1 MKMDKFEL
9 EIVEMDKFEMEEL
22 DMDKFELV
30 LVENLK
36 EEEKGSK
43 LKRKAT
49 KVKEIAT
56 NSVKK
61 TFKSP
66 WTYIAV
72 GVNAADK
79 SLKDGNGIKEGI
91 KAGVTTAV
99 MVSGI
104 GVTSELYVKRDELKD
119 A

>member
-1 MKMDKFEL
+1 MEMDKVEF
-9 EIVEMDKFEMEEL
+9 EIVEMDKFEMEEVE
-22 DMDKFELV
+22 MDKFELV

-43 LKRKAT
+43 LKRKA
-49 KVKEIAT
+49 KKIKDISVD
-56 NSVKK
+56 SVKK

-79 SLKDGNGIKEGI
+79 SLKDGNGLKEGI

-99 MVSGI
+99 WVSGI
-104 GVTSELYVKRDELKD
+104 GVTSELYVNRDEIKD

>member
-1 MKMDKFEL
+1 MEK
-9 EIVEMDKFEMEEL
+9 VEMDEVKMDEVEMDEVEF
-22 DMDKFELV
+22 KLV
-30 LVENLK
+30 VVENQK

-49 KVKEIAT
+49 KIKDIAVD
-56 NSVKK
+56 SVKK

-66 WTYIAV
+66 LTYIAV
-72 GVNAADK
+72 GINAADK

-91 KAGVTTAV
+91 KAGVTTAAW
-99 MVSGI
+99 VSGL
-104 GVTSELYVKRDELKD
+104 GVTSELYGKRDEIKD

>member
-1 MKMDKFEL
+1 MKMDKVEF
-9 EIVEMDKFEMEEL
+9 EIVKMDKLEMEEVE
-22 DMDKFELV
+22 MDKFELV

-79 SLKDGNGIKEGI
+79 SLKDGNGLKEGI
-91 KAGVTTAV
+91 VAGVQTAV
-99 MVSGI
+99 WVSGI
-104 GVTSELYVKRDELKD
+104 QIGSDLYVKRDELKD

>member
-1 MKMDKFEL
+1 MEKFEMDK
-9 EIVEMDKFEMEEL
+9 VEMDKIEMEEIE
-22 DMDKFELV
+22 MEKVEFELV

-36 EEEKGSK
+36 EEGKGSK

-56 NSVKK
+56 DSVKK

-66 WTYIAV
+66 LTYLAV
-72 GVNAADK
+72 GINAADK

-91 KAGVTTAV
+91 KAGVTTAAW
-99 MVSGI
+99 VSGL
-104 GVTSELYVKRDELKD
+104 GVTSDLYVKRDEIKD

>member
-1 MKMDKFEL
+1 MKYDLM
-9 EIVEMDKFEMEEL
+9 EIDEMEVDLYEMEEVE
-22 DMDKFELV
+22 MDKFELV

-49 KVKEIAT
+49 KVKDIAVD
-56 NSVKK
+56 SVKK

-104 GVTSELYVKRDELKD
+104 GVTSELYVKRDEIKD